1 MKLTTQFLEK
11 YNQTGPRYTSYPP
24 ATSFNTEFSQADYV
38 QALIQSNSENPKNI
52 SIYIHI
58 PFCPQ
63 LCFFCGCNTS
73 AFESK
78 AKIRRYIDC
87 VLKEIDTV
95 TGYLDK
101 TRVVTQIHWGGGT
114 PNSINFDYLE
124 EIIAK
129 IKSCFKLSEN
139 CEIAIECSPAYLD
152 MEDIDRLSVIG
163 FNRISLGIQDFSNDV
178 LKAINRRPSKHPLEQ
193 VVQRIISHKFK
204 GFNFDLVYGL
214 PLQTLESFKVNIEKA
229 IELSPDRIV
238 TFSYAHVP
246 WVNSLQNKIDVTTMP
261 SPEDKLNM
269 LLMAYEMLTSHGY
282 EAIGMDHFAKPT
294 DDLAIAKHKRTIHR
308 NFQGYCTRDTTG
320 QVYAF
325 GSSSITQLWGSYA
338 QNIKNLDHYMEAIEA
353 TGLATERGYG
363 MSVEETVIREVINEI
378 MCNGHLDFEEL
389 AERLKMSPDEIK
401 RIIAYDPSRFES
413 FEQDGLLNVTN
424 GVIQVSVDGMF
435 VVRNIAMLFDPFLN
449 TQSSHFSKTV

>member
-24 ATSFNTEFSQADYV
+24 ATSFKNEFSQADYV

-124 EIIAK
+124 EIITK

-152 MEDIDRLSVIG
+152 MENIDRLSEIG

-193 VVQRIISHKFK
+193 VVQRIISNKFK

-214 PLQTLESFKVNIEKA
+214 PLQTLESFRVNIEKA

-269 LLMAYEMLTSHGY
+269 LLMAYEMLTTHGY

-338 QNIKNLDHYMEAIEA
+338 QNIKNLDQYMEAIEA

-389 AERLKMSPDEIK
+389 SKRLKMSPDKIK
-401 RIIAYDPSRFES
+401 RITAYEPSRLES
-413 FEQDGLLNVTN
+413 FEQDGLLKVTN

>member
-11 YNQTGPRYTSYPP
+11 YNKTGPRYTSYPP
-24 ATSFNTEFSQADYV
+24 ATSFKNEFNQDDYV
-38 QALIQSNSENPKNI
+38 RALIQSNSENPKNI

-73 AFESK
+73 AFESA

-114 PNSINFDYLE
+114 PNSINFDYIE
-124 EIIAK
+124 EIITK
-129 IKSCFKLSEN
+129 IRSVFKLSEN
-139 CEIAIECSPAYLD
+139 CEIAIECSPAYLE
-152 MEDIDRLSVIG
+152 MEDIDRLSEIG
-163 FNRISLGIQDFSNDV
+163 FNRMSLGIQDFSNEV

-193 VVQRIISHKFK
+193 VVQRIILNKFK

-214 PLQTLESFKVNIEKA
+214 PLQTVESFRVNIEKA

-246 WVNSLQNKIDVTTMP
+246 WVNARQNNIDESTMP

-269 LLMAYEMLTSHGY
+269 LLMAYDILTQHGY
-282 EAIGMDHFAKPT
+282 EAIGMDHFAKPA
-294 DDLAIAKHKRTIHR
+294 DVLAIAKHKRTIHR
-308 NFQGYCTRDTTG
+308 NFQGYCTRETTG

-325 GSSSITQLWGSYA
+325 GSSSISQLWGSYA
-338 QNIKNLDHYMEAIEA
+338 QNIKNLDQYMEAIET

-363 MSVEETVIREVINEI
+363 MSANETVIREVINEI
-378 MCNGHLDFEEL
+378 MCNGHLDFKEL
-389 AERLKMSPDEIK
+389 AERLKIAPDDIK
-401 RIIAYDPSRFES
+401 RITAYDPSRLVTFEK
-413 FEQDGLLNVTN
+413 DGLLETK
-424 GVIQVSVDGMF
+424 GDVIQVSVDGMF
-435 VVRNIAMLFDPFLN
+435 IVRNIAMLFDPFLN

>member
-11 YNQTGPRYTSYPP
+11 YNKTGPRYTSYPP
-24 ATSFNTEFSQADYV
+24 ATSFKNEFNQDDYV
-38 QALIQSNSENPKNI
+38 RALIQSNSENPKNI

-73 AFESK
+73 AFESA

-114 PNSINFDYLE
+114 PNSINFDYIE
-124 EIIAK
+124 EIITK
-129 IKSCFKLSEN
+129 IKSVFKLSEN

-152 MEDIDRLSVIG
+152 MEDIDRLSKIG
-163 FNRISLGIQDFSNDV
+163 FNRMSLGIQDFSNDV

-193 VVQRIISHKFK
+193 VVQRIILNKFK

-214 PLQTLESFKVNIEKA
+214 PLQTIESFRVNIEKA

-246 WVNSLQNKIDVTTMP
+246 WVNARQNNIDESTMP

-269 LLMAYEMLTSHGY
+269 LLMAYEMLTQHGY
-282 EAIGMDHFAKPT
+282 EAIGMDHFAKPA

-308 NFQGYCTRDTTG
+308 NFQGYCTRETTG

-338 QNIKNLDHYMEAIEA
+338 QNIKNLDQYMEAIET
-353 TGLATERGYG
+353 TGLATERGYD
-363 MSVEETVIREVINEI
+363 MSVDETVIREVINEI

-389 AERLKMSPDEIK
+389 AERLKMTSNDIK
-401 RIIAYDPSRFES
+401 RITAYDPSRLVTFEK
-413 FEQDGLLNVTN
+413 DGLLKAT
-424 GVIQVSVDGMF
+424 GDVIQVSVDGMF